1 MKIQTLVC
9 KIYELEDLYGEDL
22 GYRQACEDIVDL
34 LGGYED
40 KEIGDEPNDSKLVAE
55 GLAYLEQAYEALG
68 MGIKTLNE

>member
-1 MKIQTLVC
+1 MNIQNLIC
-9 KIYELEDLYGEDL
+9 KIYELEDQHCEDC
-22 GYRQACEDIVDL
+22 GYWQACEDIVDL
-34 LGGYED
+34 LKGYED